1 MHVLS
6 HFRVTVSSLPAQ
18 DTSLTQMCKMVFQVQ
33 GKTENYVR
41 LKIDEPG
48 ISFKGK
54 LFMFDMFHYIHAN
67 IARLCGV
74 RMVQTVRWLPEL

>member
-1 MHVLS
+1 M
-6 HFRVTVSSLPAQ
+6 PAQ